1 MLAELEEQQLD
12 IASTEDETDIRRRL
26 VTLYLEKLNDLD
38 RAEEHLSELSKAVGD
53 LEVLQK
59 LAQLQRRQ
67 GHIDEAKSS
76 CQQLLESSDLSD
88 EVHVAV
94 LHELAEIAVFEGD
107 YEKAIEYLEDSLSID
122 QRTTTVLKIVDAAE
136 HLDDWQKL
144 DDALDLAS
152 SFFEGSEQ
160 ANVLIRLAQLRTEH
174 QGAETARCL

>member
-1 MLAELEEQQLD
+1 M
-12 IASTEDETDIRRRL
+12 
-26 VTLYLEKLNDLD
+26 
-38 RAEEHLSELSKAVGD
+38 
-53 LEVLQK
+53 
-59 LAQLQRRQ
+59 
-67 GHIDEAKSS
+67 
-76 CQQLLESSDLSD
+76 
-88 EVHVAV
+88 HVAV
-94 LHELAEIAVFEGD
+94 LHELAEISVFEGD

-174 QGAETARCL
+174 QGAETALLAYERLIELKAPVGLE